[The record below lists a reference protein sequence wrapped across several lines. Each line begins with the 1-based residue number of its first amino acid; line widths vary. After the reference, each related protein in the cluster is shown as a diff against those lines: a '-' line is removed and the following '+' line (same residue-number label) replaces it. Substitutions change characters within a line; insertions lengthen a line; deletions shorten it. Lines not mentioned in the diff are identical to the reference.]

1 MFRPR
6 LRRSPFVH
14 GAVVTLMAFGADANA
29 DEPRAEATPS
39 QVAEQVRALEAA
51 VETDQDR
58 LLLLVST
65 PRAKSAPPLHEEPEL
80 KEIARRLPALQAK
93 LARWADVETPQ
104 RGGQAA
110 QRAHR
115 PPRDAA
121 TKAQP

>member
-1 MFRPR
+1 MFRTR
-6 LRRSPFVH
+6 TRRSPLVC
-14 GAVVTLMAFGADANA
+14 GAVVTLLTASLSADAEDQRA
-29 DEPRAEATPS
+29 DATPS
-39 QVAEQVRALEAA
+39 EVAGQVRALEAA

-93 LARWADVETPQ
+93 LTRWADVEPSQ

-110 QRAHR
+110 HRAQQ
-115 PPRDAA
+115 PPSDAA